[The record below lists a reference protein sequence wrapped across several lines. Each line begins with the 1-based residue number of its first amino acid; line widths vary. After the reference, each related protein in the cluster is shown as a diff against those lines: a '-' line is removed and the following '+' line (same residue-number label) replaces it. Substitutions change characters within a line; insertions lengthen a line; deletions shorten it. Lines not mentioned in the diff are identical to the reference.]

1 MDQPKNTACQAVA
14 GQCDALA
21 KQLRSDLE
29 ARAEA
34 LAQEYSRQIASRL
47 DGLKKERTS
56 WQKKLESISFYRF
69 ADKNHAREELERLE
83 RCIADYSGPAALQ
96 QAKME
101 FARKIDKA
109 VSQYRSQLDGYL
121 SKRFPYEAL
130 RAQAQSHFDSW
141 YLGSQSQV
149 KDLIY
154 KALQERPGMTWEE
167 ISQAHPVIQERSER
181 RIRFL
186 LRQMEEDGQIAAKS
200 EGDALRYRVAG
211 PREPKKPQYPEV
223 DFAYE
228 DPAVAAQP
236 IPQPPKV
243 EEIL

>member
-1 MDQPKNTACQAVA
+1 MNQPKDAVWQAVA
-14 GQCDALA
+14 RQCDALA
-21 KQLRSDLE
+21 KQLRADLE

-47 DGLKKERTS
+47 EGLKKEREH
-56 WQKKLESISFYRF
+56 QLKKLEGIPFFRF
-69 ADKNHAREELERLE
+69 ADKKHAREELERLD

-109 VSQYRSQLDGYL
+109 VSRYRAQLDGYL
-121 SKRFPYEAL
+121 SRRFPYESL
-130 RAQAQSHFDSW
+130 RAQAKNAFDSW
-141 YLGSQSQV
+141 YQGSQSQV

-154 KALQERPGMTWEE
+154 KALQERPGMTREE
-167 ISQAHPVIQERSER
+167 IAQAHPGIQERSER
-181 RIRFL
+181 RITFL
-186 LRQMEEDGQIAAKS
+186 LGQLEQDAQITAKT
-200 EGDALRYRVAG
+200 EGDTLRYWVAG
-211 PREPKKPQYPEV
+211 PREPKKPQYPDV
-223 DFAYE
+223 DFTYE

-236 IPQPPKV
+236 IPLPPKA

>member
-34 LAQEYSRQIASRL
+34 LAQEYSQQIASRL
-47 DGLKKERTS
+47 EGLEKERTS
-56 WQKKLESISFYRF
+56 WQKKLEGIPFYRF

-121 SKRFPYEAL
+121 SRRFPYEVL

-141 YLGSQSQV
+141 YQGSQSQV

-167 ISQAHPVIQERSER
+167 ISQAHPAIEERSER
-181 RIRFL
+181 RINYL
-186 LRQMEEDGQIAAKS
+186 LGQLEKDGQIAVKAQ
-200 EGDALRYRVAG
+200 GDTRRYWVAG

-223 DFAYE
+223 DFSYE